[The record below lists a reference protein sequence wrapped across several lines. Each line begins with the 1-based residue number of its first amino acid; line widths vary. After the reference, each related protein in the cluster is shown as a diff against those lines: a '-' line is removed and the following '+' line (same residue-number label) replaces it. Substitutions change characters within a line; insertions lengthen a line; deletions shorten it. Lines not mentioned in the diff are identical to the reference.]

1 MRPTTSVPEHGL
13 AASHF
18 VVAPHE
24 GRTLLMTPRE
34 SGFSMPAEWAPH
46 SGCWMAWPSRTDLW
60 GGNLGAV
67 QQGYVAVASAI
78 AQFEPVWMVASPD
91 AAQAARHACG
101 PSIRVI
107 PLSIDDAWIRDS
119 GPTFLTHPARGLA
132 GTAWRFNAWGGKSSR
147 YADDARLAGVHGL
160 HQPAAFVHAPGP
172 EVGQDLAF
180 ASARADDE
188 ALEAAVELAGHDDR
202 GGIVVGR
209 PHEEPAELGRTNDCR
224 FPPQCGVL
232 VPTTRR
238 RRNSG
243 ALPPCRSMS
252 TDWGSAWGFS
262 ARRIP

>member
-147 YADDARLAGVHGL
+147 YADDARLAGRLLSGL
-160 HQPAAFVHAPGP
+160 SAPAYHSSLTFEGGGLQTDGAGTVITTESVVLNRVVVPARQAYSHCAS
-172 EVGQDLAF
+172 VGNTTVLPVFFDNHWQNAW
-180 ASARADDE
+180 ASS
-188 ALEAAVELAGHDDR
+188 HD
-202 GGIVVGR
+202 
-209 PHEEPAELGRTNDCR
+209 T
-224 FPPQCGVL
+224 F
-232 VPTTRR
+232 TT
-238 RRNSG
+238 G
-243 ALPPCRSMS
+243 
-252 TDWGSAWGFS
+252 
-262 ARRIP
+262 